1 MTIPEPGRIVNT
13 QPMTV
18 DRRWPP
24 ARHSPSPV
32 TQPRTNVTARS
43 TLPST
48 PSSKSTTRASSN
60 GSKPRESHYPTS
72 SRIGETTGRFAL
84 LGEYWCGR
92 CQVRC
97 RRKRGQS
104 AVDLM
109 RLGALR
115 SDFRPGIRV
124 SYRHGAPQPSRRT
137 RPSRAIPD
145 TSLQTARDVLGVCML
160 LSGTRAGRHE
170 MVSSKGFKNASTS
183 LTRLQCTQE

>member
-1 MTIPEPGRIVNT
+1 MWASRMRPRVLKT
-13 QPMTV
+13 
-18 DRRWPP
+18 
-24 ARHSPSPV
+24 SPSP
-32 TQPRTNVTARS
+32 R
-43 TLPST
+43 
-48 PSSKSTTRASSN
+48 PSS
-60 GSKPRESHYPTS
+60 P
-72 SRIGETTGRFAL
+72 SRQWIGETTGRFAL

-92 CQVRC
+92 CQVRR

-109 RLGALR
+109 RLGALAIG
-115 SDFRPGIRV
+115 FRPGIRV

-145 TSLQTARDVLGVCML
+145 TSLQTTRDVLGVCML

-183 LTRLQCTQE
+183 LTRLQCTGPTPSCPQPASSGMTCSMNSASDGTPSGPTSDSRYRLAAGGAGVRVLAG